1 MSESFLSQEEV
12 DALLEGVTGESQKL
26 SEELQEQGEVRAYSI
41 SSQER
46 IVRGRMPSMEIVNE
60 RFARNLRVAVAALG
74 DLLVSPGF
82 FHRMGFRC
90 PLDGNHLLPLH
101 VTHRGNARAPGF
113 AIDVDR
119 AGAAQALTATEF
131 GAGQLQLFPQHTTAA
146 CRD

>member
-1 MSESFLSQEEV
+1 MDRLPDPLVSTAAAKVTAHGAV
-12 DALLEGVTGESQKL
+12 DVGIGCFWLCFQQSDSGHNL
-26 SEELQEQGEVRAYSI
+26 
-41 SSQER
+41 
-46 IVRGRMPSMEIVNE
+46 
-60 RFARNLRVAVAALG
+60 ARLAVAALG